1 MHVFL
6 SFLLLVGSK
15 IKPTETNKKYSASFT
30 SELLN
35 VSIWCVVLGSTMN
48 HDSSHVKRWNKKKE
62 LIDDEKPLRA
72 GGNSRVG

>member
-6 SFLLLVGSK
+6 PFLLLVGSK

-35 VSIWCVVLGSTMN
+35 VSVWCVVLGSTMN
-48 HDSSHVKRWNKKKE
+48 HDSKVKRWNKEKE